1 MRFLDAARRAV
12 WIKHAMTGLPLLSD
26 VGDSILSSRS
36 EPLRYSLFV
45 ALEIKVRSLS
55 IPSPDMAIE
64 GTYGAVVK
72 AVSGAAELDELYP
85 VALKI
90 NLRRL
95 RVLPTGTEA
104 GRIRPGK
111 PRLRSKTIG
120 RDGPNFV

>member
-1 MRFLDAARRAV
+1 
-12 WIKHAMTGLPLLSD
+12 MTGLPLLSD

-45 ALEIKVRSLS
+45 ALREIKVRSLS

-72 AVSGAAELDELYP
+72 AVSGAAELDERYP
-85 VALKI
+85 VDLKI